1 MSTSE
6 PKSESTSG
14 DQKTAKVTP
23 EDQPHLT
30 AHERATPMLG
40 GRSGPLT
47 DVRIIDL
54 TQAIAGPWSTMML
67 ADLGADVIKVEAPR
81 GDLQRNMAP
90 YTLDDEVRAYGGS
103 FSTYNR
109 NKRGIMLDLTDEAD
123 IETFLQL
130 IESADAIVE
139 NMRAG
144 VMDGLGLSWERLHA
158 RNPRLVYGAIRG
170 FGDPRT
176 GESPYA
182 DWPAYD
188 VIAQAH
194 GGLVSMNGSG
204 PDERVQVG
212 PFLGDIYPGTVGAL
226 AFLAAIYHTKRT
238 GEGQFV
244 DVAMTDSIMAIAE
257 QGVMRYSYMGRGDTP
272 PSGNSNDFAV
282 PFDVFDTADGAVAIA
297 SPTDNHWRALAPI
310 IGKPELATDERTATL
325 RERVR
330 NRDLIDTVMVEWV
343 AARTN
348 AEVMAALGGK
358 VPVGVVNKPGDLFTD
373 EHVASRDML
382 VAVEQP
388 AGRPIVQVNT
398 PMKFTKTPT
407 GVYRRAPGLGEHG
420 DEIRSELG
428 AKPATHAGAEPDED

>member
-1 MSTSE
+1 
-6 PKSESTSG
+6 
-14 DQKTAKVTP
+14 
-23 EDQPHLT
+23 
-30 AHERATPMLG
+30 MLG
-40 GRSGPLT
+40 GRGGPLG

-109 NKRGIMLDLTDEAD
+109 NKRGVMLDLTNDED
-123 IETFLQL
+123 KEQFLQL
-130 IESADAIVE
+130 VESADALVE

-144 VMDGLGLSWERLHA
+144 VMDGLGLGYEVLAA

-182 DWPAYD
+182 EWPAYD

-204 PDERVQVG
+204 PDDRVQVG

-226 AFLAAIYHTKRT
+226 AFLAGIYHAKRT

-244 DVAMTDSIMAIAE
+244 DVAMTDAIMAITE

-282 PFDVFDTADGAVAIA
+282 PFDVFDTVDGAVAIA

-310 IGKPELATDERTATL
+310 IGVPELAHDERTATL
-325 RERVR
+325 RMRVK
-330 NRDLIDTVMVEWV
+330 NRELIDSTMAEWV

-373 EHVASRDML
+373 DHVNARDML
-382 VAVEQP
+382 VAVDQP
-388 AGRPIVQVNT
+388 SGRPIVQVNT
-398 PMKFTKTPT
+398 PMKFTATET
-407 GVYRRAPGLGEHG
+407 GVYRRAPALGEHNDEVLG
-420 DEIRSELG
+420 DL
-428 AKPATHAGAEPDED
+428 